1 MSTNSEIKPQQSCIQ
16 STLRINADLR
26 RKFGIFARSVR
37 VKLLYAVAVPR
48 TASPALRRYSPSS
61 GLQIVILGIKGGVRN
76 VSQSCFTTRQLITA
90 DGGRLVFCYFSFKS
104 RHIISHGRIVWRPA
118 VFRNHRVTSV
128 FGVGCRLSKDLLYTV
143 YPN

>member
-48 TASPALRRYSPSS
+48 TPSPALRRYSPSS
-61 GLQIVILGIKGGVRN
+61 GLRIVILGIKGGVRN
-76 VSQSCFTTRQLITA
+76 VSQSCFTTRPSA
-90 DGGRLVFCYFSFKS
+90 HYGGRLVFCYFSFKS